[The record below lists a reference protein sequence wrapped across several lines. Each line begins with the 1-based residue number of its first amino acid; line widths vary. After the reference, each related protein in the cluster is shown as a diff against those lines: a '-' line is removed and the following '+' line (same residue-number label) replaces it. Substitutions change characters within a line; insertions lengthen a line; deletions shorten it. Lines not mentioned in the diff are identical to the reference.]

1 MILHNLQWGRRGT
14 SIIYVQGKEGAWFFV
29 THFPKKSLLKS
40 PFSYFFAIFLQ
51 VKKSYW
57 GLVILPSLF
66 LELYNM
72 QFMYNKQECSWLFWK
87 VFQSTMN
94 LWPFLEVFLKA
105 DFHKSHINLISHIFI
120 HIDIIYG
127 YDRKYFHDWKVIL
140 INWMVIFI

>member
-1 MILHNLQWGRRGT
+1 MKFKSHQYLIIPRNVLGYTFIYRMFT
-14 SIIYVQGKEGAWFFV
+14 SIHYR
-29 THFPKKSLLKS
+29 
-40 PFSYFFAIFLQ
+40 PFSQLLCNHAWNRSIN
-51 VKKSYW
+51 V
-57 GLVILPSLF
+57 VPRA
-66 LELYNM
+66 LEYAVYS
-72 QFMYNKQECSWLFWK
+72 MYNKQECSWLFWK